1 MNSKKILTILT
12 VGALSFT
19 VKAGESQT
27 AEAKDSLLNLWDI
40 PQLYSDSE
48 SSLLN
53 DLKLVG
59 RYQWQYGDVN
69 FDEGDYSDSEVRRFR
84 LGTEAKI
91 LGGDWKVKGEINVD
105 DDFSPF
111 YKSLEEAYI
120 KYQGSELLN
129 VTIGRQ
135 KVAWSYEWSTSSR
148 KILTFERSLLTNQL
162 APKKTT
168 GIRHCVNSAA
178 LIFKKDEKG

>member
-27 AEAKDSLLNLWDI
+27 AEAKDSLLNQWDI

-59 RYQWQYGDVN
+59 RYEWQYGDVN
-69 FDEGDYSDSEVRRFR
+69 FDEGDYSGWTLFSGLR
-84 LGTEAKI
+84 LY
-91 LGGDWKVKGEINVD
+91 
-105 DDFSPF
+105 F
-111 YKSLEEAYI
+111 
-120 KYQGSELLN
+120 
-129 VTIGRQ
+129 
-135 KVAWSYEWSTSSR
+135 
-148 KILTFERSLLTNQL
+148 
-162 APKKTT
+162 
-168 GIRHCVNSAA
+168 
-178 LIFKKDEKG
+178 